1 MSVPASVILVGS
13 NGWTNMEPS
22 LLAERITSAYGF
34 YKPWWKGVGF
44 FHRDG
49 SRYEVTSAR
58 PSKALPPFS
67 RLLAATIYNPQ
78 LTVRYEYQ
86 SIGPYELADLKQALV
101 RAIDKD
107 DDILTQFHNAQ
118 DLKQRVTDARTFDDV
133 VDVLVYA
140 ATDTYVPQPSDE
152 D

>member
-1 MSVPASVILVGS
+1 MLEPVSVILVGN
-13 NGWTNMEPS
+13 NGWTKMEAS

-34 YKPWWKGVGF
+34 HKPWWKGVGF

-49 SRYEVTSAR
+49 SRYEVSSAR
-58 PSKALPPFS
+58 PSQVLPLFS

-86 SIGPYELADLKQALV
+86 SGGRYELADLKEALV
-101 RAIDKD
+101 RAIDKV
-107 DDILTQFHNAQ
+107 DDILTQYHNAE
-118 DLKQRVTDARTFDDV
+118 DLKRRVTDARTFDDAV
-133 VDVLVYA
+133 EVLVYA
-140 ATDTYVPQPSDE
+140 ATDTYEPGASDE